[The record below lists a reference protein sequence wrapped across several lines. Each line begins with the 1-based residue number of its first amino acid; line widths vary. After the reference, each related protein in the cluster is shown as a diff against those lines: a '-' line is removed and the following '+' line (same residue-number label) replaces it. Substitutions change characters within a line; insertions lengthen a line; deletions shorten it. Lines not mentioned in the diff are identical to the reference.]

1 MNGQD
6 RPAVVF
12 DCMIYLQGLI
22 KESGPAA
29 ECLELFER
37 GAVTLIA
44 SNDILAEIANVLTR
58 PKLQTRYSRL
68 TRARADKLVETLRE
82 TARILE
88 NIPTHFKYSRDPKD
102 EKYIN
107 AAVESA
113 AGYIVSRDKDLLDLM
128 TGHADEAKEFRQR
141 FRHLK
146 IIQPGE
152 FLRIVRERALTLRP

>member
-22 KESGPAA
+22 KENGPAA
-29 ECLELFER
+29 DCLELFER

-44 SNDILAEIANVLTR
+44 SNDILEEVANVLTR
-58 PKLQTRYSRL
+58 PTLQARYSRL
-68 TRARADKLVETLRE
+68 TRARADKLVETLKE
-82 TARILE
+82 TARIIE
-88 NIPTHFKYSRDPKD
+88 NVPMHFKYSRDPKD

-128 TGHADEAKEFRQR
+128 TGHTDEAKEFRQR
-141 FRHLK
+141 FRHL
-146 IIQPGE
+146 IVIEPVE
-152 FLRIVRERALTLRP
+152 FLRIIREMDLALRP